1 MQVTLVSRIF
11 SPEAAAAS
19 FRLRALT
26 QALVAGGDR
35 VDVLTSAVPP
45 FLRSDSE
52 PEVPGVRVR
61 RAPVLRDRHG
71 YVRGYLQYLSFDVP
85 AFFRVLFGA
94 RCDVV
99 VVEPPP
105 TTGLL
110 VRLACAI
117 RRLPYVYYAAD
128 IWSDATAATD
138 APGVVVQGV
147 RWIEARA
154 LRGARRV
161 IAVSDGVRARVLML
175 APNADVVVVPN
186 GIDTEIFTPD
196 GDVDVDAPWGIY
208 AGTTSEWQ
216 GADIFIRAMP
226 AVLAVHPNATI
237 AFLGQGSAWAA
248 LEALAAVVAPGAV
261 KFRGSVPPAQAA
273 RWLRSARAGL
283 VSLMPGQGYDFAL
296 PTKIFASSATG
307 TPVVFAGP
315 GPSRHVIASGRL
327 GVAVDYDAES
337 VANALI
343 DAFGQAEDTR
353 ERGRRAQWVAKNASS
368 AARASEAAGVVRS
381 AAALGRE

>member
-1 MQVTLVSRIF
+1 MRVTLVSRIF

-19 FRLRALT
+19 FRLLALT
-26 QALVAGGDR
+26 RALVAGGDR
-35 VDVLTSAVPP
+35 VEVLTTTIPP
-45 FLRSDSE
+45 ALRSESGPDA
-52 PEVPGVRVR
+52 PGMRVR
-61 RAPVLRDRHG
+61 RAPVLRDRSG
-71 YVRGYLQYLSFDVP
+71 YLRGYLQYMSFDVP
-85 AFFRVLFGA
+85 AFFRVLFTA
-94 RCDVV
+94 RGDVV

-110 VRLACAI
+110 VRVACDL

-138 APGVVVQGV
+138 APRPVVVAV

-161 IAVSDGVRARVLML
+161 LAVNDGVRDRVLML
-175 APNADVVVVPN
+175 APRADVVVVPN
-186 GIDTEIFTPD
+186 GIDTEIFTPA
-196 GDVDVDAPWGIY
+196 GDVDVDAPWGVY

-226 AVLAVHPNATI
+226 AVLVVHPDARI
-237 AFLGQGSAWAA
+237 AFLGQGSAWGA
-248 LEALAAVVAPGAV
+248 LERLASDLAPGAV
-261 KFRGSVPPAQAA
+261 EFHGSVPPAEAA

-307 TPVVFAGP
+307 TPVVFAGL
-315 GPSRHVIASGRL
+315 GPSRSVIAAGSL
-327 GVAVDYDAES
+327 GTAVDYDIDS

-343 DAFGQAEDTR
+343 DAFGRARDTR
-353 ERGRRAQWVAKNASS
+353 DREIRAQWVADNASS
-368 AARASEAAGVVRS
+368 SARAREAAAVVRS
-381 AAALGRE
+381 GAGSERA